1 MTAYS
6 LSLGTSAYYWDGPS
20 GQYVPMQ
27 FSAGEATPDGLI
39 LGEKYMGV
47 LFGSPMLLAVAAGL
61 VVRGYTVRAEVRGGW
76 RVRPP
81 GVGNN
86 PAWLR
91 NGAASVYALQNV
103 LVGGSAVTMTLMPS
117 GMVSSNTVTEA
128 TRGYPIGK
136 VPSPAGVLTG
146 ASKLDIVRAWHGG
159 VCTYFDTTP
168 HVGGR
173 ALSDYM
179 VQNPSWK
186 NSWTVPSLSVDV
198 TLMLSGV
205 PTRTHAAS
213 IEMQADDLEFPV
225 KLAYPDGE
233 PVIGVPVTLR
243 SERACVAVSGDDTN
257 GLYAGAATVITG
269 ADGIAQFGL
278 RSLSAGSDTL
288 HVELQGDWKKYSDLY
303 SPPFGTRPVAVT
315 VTAPSPKPKPP
326 TVVTTPIM
334 VCTSIPEQPAVAE
347 RSAYV
352 KYESSTGWDA
362 GANSV
367 DQLDGDVELVFSQ
380 PPATGVVVG
389 FAMDREDPTDRSR
402 VTHGFFFH
410 RNLAGSPVAQVIES
424 GATKT
429 DEFAHLSTTEWRVQ
443 RIGGAVRYL
452 MDGNVIFRS
461 AVPSAGVLSVGCSI
475 YASGDEVPSQ

>member
-1 MTAYS
+1 MTVQS
-6 LSLGTSAYYWDGPS
+6 LDLGTSAYYWDGPS
-20 GQYVPMQ
+20 GQYVPVQ
-27 FSAGEATPDGLI
+27 YSAGEEVSGIP
-39 LGEKYMGV
+39 LGETYEGV
-47 LFGSPMLLAVAAGL
+47 LFGSTTLLAVAAGR

-76 RVRPP
+76 RWRPP
-81 GVGNN
+81 GVGSN
-86 PAWLR
+86 PTWLR
-91 NGAASVYALQNV
+91 NGAAAAVALQNV
-103 LVGGSAVTMTLMPS
+103 LTGAAGVVLSLPPTGATA
-117 GMVSSNTVTEA
+117 SNTVTEA
-128 TRGYPIGK
+128 PRGYPIGK
-136 VPSPAGVLTG
+136 VPSPAGSLTG
-146 ASKLDIVRAWHGG
+146 ASKSAVISAWPAG
-159 VCTYFDTTP
+159 VGTFNTSP
-168 HVGGR
+168 RVGGQ
-173 ALSDYM
+173 ALDDYM

-205 PTRTHAAS
+205 PTRTHAARV
-213 IEMQADDLEFPV
+213 EMQADDLEFPV

-233 PVIGVPVTLR
+233 PVVGVPVTLR
-243 SERACVAVSGDDTN
+243 AGGACVAISGDDTY
-257 GLYAGAATVITG
+257 GLYAGAATVTTG

-315 VTAPSPKPKPP
+315 ITAPSPEPKPP
-326 TVVTTPIM
+326 TVVTTPSM

-461 AVPSAGVLSVGCSI
+461 ATPSAGVLSVGCSI